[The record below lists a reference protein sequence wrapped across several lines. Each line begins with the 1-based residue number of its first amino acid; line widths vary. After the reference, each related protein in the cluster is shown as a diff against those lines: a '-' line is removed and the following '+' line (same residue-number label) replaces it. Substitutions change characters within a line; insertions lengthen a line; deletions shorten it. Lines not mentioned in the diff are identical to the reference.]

1 MTLVAL
7 LVTLCSTLLGHPTV
21 RWVDHPAA
29 SFLGGDGTR
38 TRLVDASRP
47 GLVATEEWARDET
60 IGILSSGPEA
70 FGYWT
75 NVAGVDP
82 LSVGFARRTTTVTGD
97 GAPSRTD
104 ILMTIET
111 DGVRTTVVQG
121 AGPALVFSPGVLT
134 LVADVAPGR
143 RWTSAGVA
151 RTFAD
156 GRLSAPSPYEADHV
170 AAAAADP
177 GFRDRGCLDVVESER
192 VGGASPRRSVS
203 TWCPGQGV
211 VASDDGSSRLRTGI
225 VSPTPPGED
234 DTDFDWSTAER
245 LAWATLPVSHIGLS
259 LVNQS
264 PVAPP
269 GVLPDGTLVFA
280 NRIDRDL
287 VAVRAQRTAEPS
299 LWRARPG
306 GGITTA
312 ATLGTVT
319 VAVTSER
326 RVVAY
331 GPDGQ
336 WLWTTPVTDIGR
348 VPPQAFAGGVLVSTI
363 DGVVQL
369 LDRNDGTV
377 RWRYRTPGELRLAPV
392 VASGALIVADQSGQL
407 ARVDADGREVWS
419 VGHTKPL
426 QVAVAGDTVVV
437 SPHAGSLVSAFRFDD
452 GGPAWQLRPD
462 SALTDILAIDG
473 VLVSRSSDDVQG
485 LDPSTGDVLW
495 RRPLVALGIAGG
507 GNRLLVVSDSGLT
520 ILEPATGRTLVE
532 RPHGLGALSR
542 TSFFV
547 SSGGGRLV
555 VSTSGK
561 AAVGSLP

>member
-1 MTLVAL
+1 MAL
-7 LVTLCSTLLGHPTV
+7 
-21 RWVDHPAA
+21 DDA
-29 SFLGGDGTR
+29 GDR
-38 TRLVDASRP
+38 HR
-47 GLVATEEWARDET
+47 
-60 IGILSSGPEA
+60 
-70 FGYWT
+70 
-75 NVAGVDP
+75 
-82 LSVGFARRTTTVTGD
+82 
-97 GAPSRTD
+97 
-104 ILMTIET
+104 
-111 DGVRTTVVQG
+111 
-121 AGPALVFSPGVLT
+121 AGPAAGL
-134 LVADVAPGR
+134 R
-143 RWTSAGVA
+143 R
-151 RTFAD
+151 R
-156 GRLSAPSPYEADHV
+156 
-170 AAAAADP
+170 
-177 GFRDRGCLDVVESER
+177 
-192 VGGASPRRSVS
+192 
-203 TWCPGQGV
+203 
-211 VASDDGSSRLRTGI
+211 
-225 VSPTPPGED
+225 
-234 DTDFDWSTAER
+234 
-245 LAWATLPVSHIGLS
+245 
-259 LVNQS
+259 
-264 PVAPP
+264 
-269 GVLPDGTLVFA
+269 
-280 NRIDRDL
+280 
-287 VAVRAQRTAEPS
+287 
-299 LWRARPG
+299 
-306 GGITTA
+306 
-312 ATLGTVT
+312 
-319 VAVTSER
+319 
-326 RVVAY
+326 
-331 GPDGQ
+331 
-336 WLWTTPVTDIGR
+336 
-348 VPPQAFAGGVLVSTI
+348 VLVSTI

-507 GNRLLVVSDSGLT
+507 GHRLLVVSDSGLT